1 MINILLVED
10 QAMDARLTQMAFK
23 KAGMEEALALAT
35 DGEHATEYIEGKG
48 EYAVRTRFPL
58 PNLILLDLHMPNRGG
73 LEFLKWL
80 RREPDFRELPVI
92 VLSNSGFYS
101 DVARAYSAG
110 ANSFLIKPMETE
122 GFAAAIKLMKRFCE
136 NGEPLPSPPF
146 EARPDARREAKYKF

>member
-1 MINILLVED
+1 MINIVLVED
-10 QAMDARLTQMAFK
+10 QTMDARLTEMAFK
-23 KAGMEEALALAT
+23 KAGMEESLTLAT

-58 PNLILLDLHMPNRGG
+58 PNLILLDLHMPNGGG

-80 RREPDFRELPVI
+80 RCKPDFRELPVI

-110 ANSFLIKPMETE
+110 ADSFLIKPMGTE
-122 GFAAAIKLMKRFCE
+122 GVAEAVKLVRRSCE
-136 NGEPLPSPPF
+136 EGEP
-146 EARPDARREAKYKF
+146 